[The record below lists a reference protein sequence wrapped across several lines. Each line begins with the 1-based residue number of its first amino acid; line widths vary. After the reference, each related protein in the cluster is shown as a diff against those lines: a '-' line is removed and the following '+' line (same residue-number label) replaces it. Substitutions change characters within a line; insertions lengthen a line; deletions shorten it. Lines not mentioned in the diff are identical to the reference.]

1 MSHPT
6 ITQNGALLHAHRQ
19 SGRRGDTR
27 RGERRSYRKRVF
39 DQALGGEVICRLDA
53 REFRREMRRQIG
65 AGKRGRRALRWQG
78 FKNAVRRAWLNF
90 KPASFRESDFPIS

>member
-27 RGERRSYRKRVF
+27 RGERRSYRKPVF
-39 DQALGGEVICRLDA
+39 DQALGREVICRLDA
-53 REFRREMRRQIG
+53 REFRREMRRQIR

>member
-19 SGRRGDTR
+19 SG
-27 RGERRSYRKRVF
+27 RSYRKRVF

>member
-19 SGRRGDTR
+19 SGRRS
-27 RGERRSYRKRVF
+27 ERRSYRKRVF

-53 REFRREMRRQIG
+53 RELRRQIG

>member
-19 SGRRGDTR
+19 SGRRSDTR
-27 RGERRSYRKRVF
+27 RGECRSYRKRVF
-39 DQALGGEVICRLDA
+39 DQTVGREVICRLDA
-53 REFRREMRRQIG
+53 REFRREMRRQIR

-78 FKNAVRRAWLNF
+78 FKKAISRAWLNF
-90 KPASFRESDFPIS
+90 KSAFS

>member
-53 REFRREMRRQIG
+53 REMRRQIG
-65 AGKRGRRALRWQG
+65 ADKRGRRALRWQG
-78 FKNAVRRAWLNF
+78 FKNAVSRAWLNF

>member
-19 SGRRGDTR
+19 SGRRG
-27 RGERRSYRKRVF
+27 ERRSYRKRVF
-39 DQALGGEVICRLDA
+39 DQALSGEIICRLDA
-53 REFRREMRRQIG
+53 REFSCEMRRQIR

-90 KPASFRESDFPIS
+90 KPGILS

>member
-19 SGRRGDTR
+19 SGRRGD
-27 RGERRSYRKRVF
+27 
-39 DQALGGEVICRLDA
+39 A
-53 REFRREMRRQIG
+53 REMRRQIG

-78 FKNAVRRAWLNF
+78 FKNAVRRAWINF

>member
-19 SGRRGDTR
+19 SGR
-27 RGERRSYRKRVF
+27 SYRKRVF
-39 DQALGGEVICRLDA
+39 DQALGGEVICRLDT
-53 REFRREMRRQIG
+53 REFRREIR

>member
-19 SGRRGDTR
+19 PGRRG
-27 RGERRSYRKRVF
+27 
-39 DQALGGEVICRLDA
+39 DA
-53 REFRREMRRQIG
+53 REFRREMRRQIR

>member
-19 SGRRGDTR
+19 LGRRG
-27 RGERRSYRKRVF
+27 
-39 DQALGGEVICRLDA
+39 DA
-53 REFRREMRRQIG
+53 REFRREIRRQIR

-78 FKNAVRRAWLNF
+78 FKNPVRRAWLNF

>member
-6 ITQNGALLHAHRQ
+6 ITQNGALLHAYRQ
-19 SGRRGDTR
+19 SGR

-39 DQALGGEVICRLDA
+39 DQALGREVICRLDA
-53 REFRREMRRQIG
+53 REFRREMRRQIR

-78 FKNAVRRAWLNF
+78 FKNAVSRAWLNF
-90 KPASFRESDFPIS
+90 KSAFS

>member
-19 SGRRGDTR
+19 SGRRG
-27 RGERRSYRKRVF
+27 ERRSYGKRVF

-53 REFRREMRRQIG
+53 REFHREMRRQIR
-65 AGKRGRRALRWQG
+65 AGKRARRALRWQG
-78 FKNAVRRAWLNF
+78 FKNVVRCAWLNF

>member
-19 SGRRGDTR
+19 SGRRG
-27 RGERRSYRKRVF
+27 ERRSYRKRVF
-39 DQALGGEVICRLDA
+39 DQALGGEAICRLDA
-53 REFRREMRRQIG
+53 REFRREMRRQIR

-78 FKNAVRRAWLNF
+78 FKNAVSRAWLNF
-90 KPASFRESDFPIS
+90 KSAFS